1 MTLRAVTAAETL
13 ARRAAQCSFSSAFHI
28 RGSETRGFSKAVE
41 NSYVFLVAPAVVA
54 LGGAT
59 LYRLLR

>member
-1 MTLRAVTAAETL
+1 MTLRAVSAAETL

-28 RGSETRGFSKAVE
+28 KNAETRNFSKAVE
-41 NSYVFLVAPAVVA
+41 SSYVFFIAPAVVA
-54 LGGAT
+54 LGGAA